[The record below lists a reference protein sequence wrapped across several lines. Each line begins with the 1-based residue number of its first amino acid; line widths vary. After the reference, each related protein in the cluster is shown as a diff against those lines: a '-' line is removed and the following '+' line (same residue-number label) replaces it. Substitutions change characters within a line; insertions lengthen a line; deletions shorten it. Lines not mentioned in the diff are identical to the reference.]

1 MNALQ
6 KKVTEKLSPDAVNAA
21 FFTACLSEMIIGYYY
36 TYSNEAKEKI
46 KKITIDDF
54 KVEANRQKRRAIEKK
69 LEKEKELLLNSYT
82 KFETSVTTFLRV
94 LDTLD
99 EKTRET
105 VDAIQNQIFEQLNPM
120 KK

>member
-6 KKVTEKLSPDAVNAA
+6 KVVTEKLSKEAVNAA
-21 FFTACLSEMIIGYYY
+21 FFTGCLSEMLIGYYY
-36 TYSNEAKEKI
+36 AYSNEAKAII

-54 KVEANRQKRRAIEKK
+54 KFEGNRQKRRVIEKK

-99 EKTRET
+99 DKTRET
-105 VDAIQNQIFEQLNPM
+105 LDNIQTQIFEQINPL